1 LVNLFDYLKKQ
12 PVPPMLLTNGEYLH
26 NAVLHAP
33 IGICI
38 LNADTLVAEIV
49 NDKFLE
55 VAGKPYEAIFGQ
67 FYWDAFAE
75 ARAYYEAAL
84 AGVVQTGEAYYAD
97 EVELMLIRH
106 GQEEMIFVTF
116 VYAPVKDKA
125 GNVNKVAVWVLENTK
140 QVNERQAVEAARA
153 AFQQERDRLK
163 SFFMQAPAGICILAG
178 PQLVYELVNPAYQ
191 QLLPGRKLLDR
202 PIFEALPELLGMPLQ
217 DILLNVYRTGESYE
231 ANELLIPVAEF
242 EGGPT
247 QDRYFSFNY
256 QARRD
261 ENDKVDGILTLVFE
275 VTGMINVQQDLRQ
288 AREQSE
294 QQKRVYETI
303 TSGTPD
309 LMYVFDLDYRFTY
322 ANSALLAMWGKTWE
336 NSVGKGLLENGYEP
350 WHAAMH
356 EREIDQVKA
365 TKQPVRGEVSFPH
378 AILGRRF
385 YDYILTPVL
394 NEYGDVE
401 AVAGTTRDITERKQ
415 WEESL
420 ASSSEEL
427 RVINEE
433 MTAVNEEL
441 ATANEEQAA
450 SNEELTVTNEELAF
464 VNQQLLEARQKI
476 EESETALRLALDAAN
491 FGTWFIHSVTRE
503 FVTDARLK
511 ELFGYY
517 PDEDLSIEQALA
529 QITEE
534 YRGFVTTKLENAI
547 YHNGD
552 YDVTYPVIG
561 LHDQQL
567 RWLRAIGNLKADPSG
582 AFSAFTGVV
591 MDITEQ
597 YLAVKNVERAEES
610 LRMAVDAAGLGTYYI
625 NVIDRIFYPSSK
637 LKEFF
642 GFGPDDEVP
651 YEAAINQIHPDYRQA
666 AANLV
671 EAAITKG
678 VKFDMEYPIIGHND
692 GKIRWVRGIGTV
704 QQDEKGINRYFTGV
718 LHEITEQKQD
728 EIRKNDFIGMVSH
741 ELKTP
746 LTSLSAI
753 IQVANSKL
761 KASEDQFLAGA
772 MNKANDQVKRMSTMI
787 NGFLN
792 ISRLESGKILIEKE
806 RFNIEEL
813 VREIADEMR
822 IAFPTHTLNFGLCQP
837 VDVYADRDKINSV
850 ISNLIS
856 NAVKYS
862 SKDTT
867 VWVDCVAGK
876 NEVIVSVRDE
886 GIGINPLDA
895 DKIFDRYYRVESS
908 NTRHISGF
916 GIGLYLSAEIIE
928 HHGGRI
934 WLESEPGIGSTF
946 YFSLP
951 L

>member
-1 LVNLFDYLKKQ
+1 MQ
-12 PVPPMLLTNGEYLH
+12 LTDGEYLH

-38 LNADTLVAEIV
+38 LNANTLVAEIV

-420 ASSSEEL
+420 ASTSEEL

-433 MTAVNEEL
+433 MVAVNEEL

>member
-1 LVNLFDYLKKQ
+1 
-12 PVPPMLLTNGEYLH
+12 MLLTNGEYLH

-427 RVINEE
+427 RVINEK